1 MATEQPNWDNL
12 GRGEAGCDGG
22 GLLGVAP
29 TPRIGGLAA
38 EGPRILNLSVEAQC
52 TLSRSELLTGHR
64 AIRWRTQTVPIIG
77 GSDGLTRWEK
87 TNAQLLSDPAH
98 AFGMW

>member
-12 GRGEAGCDGG
+12 GRGEVGCDGG

-29 TPRIGGLAA
+29 NPRIGGLAVA
-38 EGPRILNLSVEAQC
+38 GLRIVNFSVDAQC
-52 TLSRSELLTGHR
+52 TLSHSELLTAHHV
-64 AIRWRTQTVPIIG
+64 IRSRTQTVPIIG

-87 TNAQLLSDPAH
+87 TNAQLLSDSGYAL
-98 AFGMW
+98 GMW